1 MNKSQLNTF
10 IYYKLFLI
18 NFQQIF
24 KDWVKVDTKKKKK
37 QRGKVPPTPV
47 IEGVNDP
54 MDPLKLNGLISNE
67 DYAPRGH
74 KSKKKKRQHRE
85 LDQELATTLSSLNTS
100 NCPSISNDSPI
111 DNKLRGVQSNST
123 TIKKKKKKRSR
134 VNHTDEADIPD
145 DGWVPLP
152 ELDEYDDIDDA
163 QTAKSKYLKKSK
175 SKVGCDEKSMQS
187 HTSKMVSEVKIK
199 GLTSK
204 TEEKSKKRKREIE
217 VAPDYSDDDDIE
229 LNHGK
234 LAQQIENE
242 IQKRPNKKIKVVI
255 ENITA
260 FQSKHLAKAGIEFVE
275 RKNDDPAK
283 MKKESRQ
290 FERIARKLR
299 SSLSLEDTE

>member
-1 MNKSQLNTF
+1 M
-10 IYYKLFLI
+10 
-18 NFQQIF
+18 
-24 KDWVKVDTKKKKK
+24 
-37 QRGKVPPTPV
+37 PPTPV
-47 IEGVNDP
+47 VEGVNDP
-54 MDPLKLNGLISNE
+54 MDPLKLNGLVSNE

-74 KSKKKKRQHRE
+74 KTKKKKRQHRN
-85 LDQELATTLSSLNTS
+85 LDEELATTLSSLNTTS
-100 NCPSISNDSPI
+100 NCPTISNDLPI

-134 VNHTDEADIPD
+134 VNHTDGAYAAFDEVI
-145 DGWVPLP
+145 PLP
-152 ELDEYDDIDDA
+152 ELNEHGEIDDEQA
-163 QTAKSKYLKKSK
+163 AKSKYLKKSK
-175 SKVGCDEKSMQS
+175 SKYKVGCDEKSMQP
-187 HTSKMVSEVKIK
+187 HTSKTVSEVKIK

-283 MKKESRQ
+283 MKKESRE

-299 SSLSLEDTE
+299 NSMSLEDTE